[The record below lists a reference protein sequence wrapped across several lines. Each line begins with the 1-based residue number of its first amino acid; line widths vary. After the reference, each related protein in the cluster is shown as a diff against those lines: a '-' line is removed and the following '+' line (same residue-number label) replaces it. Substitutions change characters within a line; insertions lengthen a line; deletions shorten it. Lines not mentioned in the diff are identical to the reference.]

1 MGGVYGL
8 SVFSDN
14 QILVDKFY
22 TIMSRTFI
30 IHYPIIACTEYY
42 FEKVKSEI
50 EKMNL
55 DNRCLDYRQFLVTIH
70 SNNELMG
77 FGRIREYEDCAEVCS
92 VGVLE
97 AFRKQGI
104 GKSIVKKLI
113 QLFRSNNE
121 KPIYVVTI
129 IPDFFEKLNF
139 KIVQAPYPLDI
150 QEKLEYCIHNLTVP
164 EEYVVLRLLSSC

>member
-1 MGGVYGL
+1 
-8 SVFSDN
+8 
-14 QILVDKFY
+14 
-22 TIMSRTFI
+22 MSRTVI
-30 IHYPIIACTEYY
+30 THYPIIPCTEYY
-42 FEKVKSEI
+42 FEKVKAEI
-50 EKMNL
+50 EEMRL
-55 DNRCLDYRQFLVTIH
+55 DNRFLEYKQFLVAIN
-70 SNNELMG
+70 SNNDVIG

-113 QLFRSNNE
+113 QLFIRSDTE

-139 KIVQAPYPLDI
+139 KIVQAPYPLVI
-150 QEKLEYCIHNLTVP
+150 QEKLAHCIYNLAVP
-164 EEYVVLRLLSSC
+164 EKYVVMRLISGR